1 MLILLNNMVL
11 ALLFLYVGIFTF
23 KGAVMFYILEF
34 VFYILFFYGRYV
46 IEDDDINLDEI
57 EDEELRE
64 EIRLYKDGKRLNKEK
79 INKD

>member
-64 EIRLYKDGKRLNKEK
+64 EIRLYKDGKRVNKEK

>member
-64 EIRLYKDGKRLNKEK
+64 EIRLYKDGKRVNKEK
-79 INKD
+79 IDKD

>member
-1 MLILLNNMVL
+1 M
-11 ALLFLYVGIFTF
+11 GIFTF

-46 IEDDDINLDEI
+46 IEDDDINLEDI

-64 EIRLYKDGKRLNKEK
+64 EIRLYKDGKRVNKEK

>member
-46 IEDDDINLDEI
+46 IEDDDINLEDI

-64 EIRLYKDGKRLNKEK
+64 EISLYKDGKRLNKEK
-79 INKD
+79 IDKD

>member
-46 IEDDDINLDEI
+46 IEDDDINLEDI

-64 EIRLYKDGKRLNKEK
+64 EIRLYKDGKRVNKEK

>member
-46 IEDDDINLDEI
+46 IEDDDSNLDEI

-64 EIRLYKDGKRLNKEK
+64 EIRLYKDGKRVNKEK

>member
-11 ALLFLYVGIFTF
+11 ALLFFYVGIFTF

-46 IEDDDINLDEI
+46 IEDDDSNLDEI

-64 EIRLYKDGKRLNKEK
+64 EIRLYKDGKRVNKEK